1 MYSVKWFL
9 EFSYPTSFFFLC
21 VAVVVRWPWWWLPPS
36 SDGFSRWLQIPFLLL
51 LWIQEEVSE
60 TTGVGMLYFF
70 YVCVWLICSQL
81 PRPKVFSS
89 MMGQTN
95 QIAYYNLLWLCD
107 EAKWRKSLCQKNFK
121 TSVQDYHKSE
131 ISVDFQ
137 LEIDFSEWYKDANI
151 FRNNVSCMWVIL
163 YT

>member
-36 SDGFSRWLQIPFLLL
+36 SDGFSRWLQVPFLLL

-70 YVCVWLICSQL
+70 TYVCGWSVHNCQVLRFFPQWWVKLTKQHASL
-81 PRPKVFSS
+81 ENDNF
-89 MMGQTN
+89 
-95 QIAYYNLLWLCD
+95 AYYNLLWLCD

-121 TSVQDYHKSE
+121 TTAQDYHKSE

-137 LEIDFSEWYKDANI
+137 LKFDFSEW
-151 FRNNVSCMWVIL
+151 
-163 YT
+163 